1 MNIDKKLRVYLW
13 KLIHASK
20 DKKNIQ
26 YAELA
31 IRILER
37 DFITEFELKMLVNYG
52 YRP

>member
-20 DKKNIQ
+20 YESHIK
-26 YAELA
+26 YSELA
-31 IRILER
+31 IQILEQN
-37 DFITEFELKMLVNYG
+37 FITDFQFNMLVNNG